1 MAETIRTTLSAV
13 YWTETTDEATTLAE
27 TLTADLPAEDR
38 DSVSAA
44 IEFKPEGRPATYEPE
59 QPPEDGASS

>member
-27 TLTADLPAEDR
+27 TLTGELPAEDR

-44 IEFKPEGRPATYEPE
+44 IEFKPEGRPPTYEPE